1 MNCGNFRGAVSTPSR
16 HQICSISPAGLLGV
30 FLGLACVTLGIGA
43 GFAALG
49 AWPVL
54 PFAGLE
60 VLVLGAAFVL
70 HARHVAG
77 RLDKNEI

>member
-1 MNCGNFRGAVSTPSR
+1 MNCGNFRGSVSTPSR
-16 HQICSISPAGLLGV
+16 NQICSISPAGLLGV
-30 FLGLACVTLGIGA
+30 FTALACVTLGIGA

-60 VLVLGAAFVL
+60 VLLLGGAFVL
-70 HARHVAG
+70 HARHVA
-77 RLDKNEI
+77 RLLEKNEI